1 MFQGFNI
8 FIRLSFDSLFSDD
21 KPILATEAVKVLRS
35 VESRKMKALLG
46 FQPKIKAE
54 PYTAGN
60 TGKYTGGETIQVAGP
75 AEHHTNLLIAAV
87 FISAFL
93 VILVLVALLFLLHRA
108 KTNGGLANKHRKLQ
122 GSPISGISGTI
133 AGSSQL
139 PSHHQS
145 MEGSVS
151 TEYES
156 YPFLTFHETSI
167 NVKVLYLLF
176 SWIGQNTTLLDPNLV
191 SHLPAPHHKTN

>member
-1 MFQGFNI
+1 
-8 FIRLSFDSLFSDD
+8 
-21 KPILATEAVKVLRS
+21 
-35 VESRKMKALLG
+35 MKALLG
-46 FQPKIKAE
+46 YEPRITAE
-54 PYTAGN
+54 PYTAGKA
-60 TGKYTGGETIQVAGP
+60 GSYKGDPILVAGP

-122 GSPISGISGTI
+122 GSPISGISGTM

-151 TEYES
+151 VS
-156 YPFLTFHETSI
+156 YL
-167 NVKVLYLLF
+167 N
-176 SWIGQNTTLLDPNLV
+176 
-191 SHLPAPHHKTN
+191 

>member
-1 MFQGFNI
+1 MTCFVVN
-8 FIRLSFDSLFSDD
+8 SFHQPYFLILFSDD

-151 TEYES
+151 IY
-156 YPFLTFHETSI
+156 I
-167 NVKVLYLLF
+167 
-176 SWIGQNTTLLDPNLV
+176 
-191 SHLPAPHHKTN
+191 

>member
-1 MFQGFNI
+1 MFLPLKSI
-8 FIRLSFDSLFSDD
+8 LLFPDD
-21 KPILATEAVKVLRS
+21 KPILATEAVKVLKS
-35 VESRKMKALLG
+35 VETREMKALLG

-54 PYTAGN
+54 PYTSGEA
-60 TGKYTGGETIQVAGP
+60 GKYTGEIQIAGP

-122 GSPISGISGTI
+122 GSPISGISGTM

-139 PSHHQS
+139 PSHHHS
-145 MEGSVS
+145 MDGSVS
-151 TEYES
+151 
-156 YPFLTFHETSI
+156 
-167 NVKVLYLLF
+167 V
-176 SWIGQNTTLLDPNLV
+176 
-191 SHLPAPHHKTN
+191 